1 MLLRCARLARAH
13 LLSRFAGYRRFTA
26 SRRLAE
32 GRGLPYLAP
41 EFGALASPAIEE
53 PPGQTL
59 GIALERAVRQSPLP
73 HYLRVE
79 DRNSMAHSVE
89 SRVPFLDHRLV
100 EQGMALP
107 ARWKMFDGWNKRVLR
122 EAMRGRIPES
132 VRLRRRKLGFPTSAR
147 RWFAGPLAD
156 GLRDI
161 VRDGAA
167 MKSGWFD
174 RAAVAQALERHIR
187 GEIDASNLLFNVAQL
202 DAWFDLHAAG
212 WAPAG
217 QSFTRSNA

>member
-1 MLLRCARLARAH
+1 
-13 LLSRFAGYRRFTA
+13 
-26 SRRLAE
+26 
-32 GRGLPYLAP
+32 
-41 EFGALASPAIEE
+41 
-53 PPGQTL
+53 
-59 GIALERAVRQSPLP
+59 LP

-107 ARWKMFDGWNKRVLR
+107 AHWKMSDGWNKRVLR

-132 VRLRRRKLGFPTSAR
+132 VRLRRQKFGFPTSSK

-156 GLRDI
+156 GMRDI
-161 VRDGAA
+161 VLNGAA

-174 RAAVAQALERHIR
+174 QPAVARALERHVR

-202 DAWFDLHAAG
+202 DAWLDWHAAG
-212 WAPAG
+212 WEPAA
-217 QSFTRSNA
+217 QSLTRSSA